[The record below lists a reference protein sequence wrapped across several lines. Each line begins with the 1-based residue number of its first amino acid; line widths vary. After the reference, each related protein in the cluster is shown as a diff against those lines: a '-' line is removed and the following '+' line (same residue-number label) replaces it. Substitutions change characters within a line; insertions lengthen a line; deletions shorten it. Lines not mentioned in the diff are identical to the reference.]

1 MQALKAPHCFDGT
14 RFRPEGVTLLVDGE
28 RIAGVEPLAY
38 DVPDG
43 VEVTT
48 YDGTLLPGLI
58 DAHVHLVVRGSPV
71 PGSLE
76 TRRQP

>member
-48 YDGTLLPGLI
+48 YDGTLLPG
-58 DAHVHLVVRGSPV
+58 
-71 PGSLE
+71 
-76 TRRQP
+76 